1 MAKNRLRP
9 GRVVIAMGVIVC
21 TVFVLDNVKRELFG
35 SKTNLV
41 VSGNFKSGS
50 AQYVEMPTESQRVL
64 GNEAQTATAF
74 TGVQNLGFNELNLPL
89 SRLSAGAL
97 VIVDDKRPAGEL
109 SASGKVSLSNEKNEF
124 YSLIDNNIKLD
135 QEAADALNRMMAD
148 YHTATSLSDFIVYGT
163 TDTYTGDGSLCPK
176 YFPES
181 AMGTTIDLALN
192 GHGSVLAF
200 DGYDEQGWVLDNC
213 AKYGFIVRYPQGKKD
228 KTSNEFCPWH
238 LRYVGEVHSAIMA
251 ERGLCLEEY
260 LDLLK
265 NYTFDNAFTYNLN
278 GVNYEIYS
286 VVSQGDSTA
295 VRVPVSG
302 DYTISGNN
310 SDRYIITTIKN

>member
-9 GRVVIAMGVIVC
+9 GRVVLAMGMIAG
-21 TVFVLDNVKRELFG
+21 TVLVLDNLKRGLFG
-35 SKTNLV
+35 TNTDLV

-50 AQYVEMPTESQRVL
+50 AQYVEIPTESQRAL
-64 GNEAQTATAF
+64 GNEPQTATAF
-74 TGVQNLGFNELNLPL
+74 TGVQNLGFNELNLPS

-97 VIVDDKRPAGEL
+97 VIVDDKKTAGEL
-109 SASGKVSLSNEKNEF
+109 SASGKVNLFKEKNE
-124 YSLIDNNIKLD
+124 YYTLVNNNVMLD
-135 QEAADALNRMMAD
+135 QEAAEALNRMMAD
-148 YHTATSLSDFIVYGT
+148 YHTSTALSDFIVYGT
-163 TDTYTGDGSLCPK
+163 TDTYTGDGSLCPR

-181 AMGTTIDLALN
+181 AMGNTVDLALN
-192 GHGSVLAF
+192 GYGSVLAF

-213 AKYGFIVRYPQGKKD
+213 AKYGFILRYPQGKKE
-228 KTSNEFCPWH
+228 KTSYDYCPWH
-238 LRYVGEVHSAIMA
+238 LRYVGGVHAAIMA
-251 ERGLCLEEY
+251 EKNFCLEEY
-260 LDLLK
+260 LDFLK
-265 NYTFDNAFTYNLN
+265 NYTFDNAFAYNLN

-286 VVSQGDSTA
+286 VVSQGDSTP